1 MTARL
6 AALIKRIGNLPV
18 AAFIKRLFG
27 GHLKTKPSL
36 PLESAATAPLM
47 SPLETAPLKPPV
59 AGASAVRFA
68 HAQSVGR
75 LRDHNE
81 DTLVTLTASF
91 EGDERLPSFG
101 IYMVADGMG
110 GHNLGERASAVAAR
124 RVAYEIARRVY
135 LSLMNDNHAEERA
148 PLQEVLAEAF
158 VDANRAVGQAVG
170 EGGTTGTAALIFSEQ
185 LIIGHVGDSR
195 AYIITNTGL
204 EQVTRDHSLVQRLQE
219 LGQLTAAEAA
229 VHPQRN
235 VLYRAIGQG
244 EGLEVDISVHRLSAG
259 MKILLCSDGLWGLVS
274 EKQILDAV
282 WAGPD
287 LQTACN
293 RLVEAA
299 NNAGGPDNITIV
311 LIEYAP
317 QLA

>member
-1 MTARL
+1 M
-6 AALIKRIGNLPV
+6 

-27 GHLKTKPSL
+27 GKAKTKPSA
-36 PLESAATAPLM
+36 PLESAATAPLA
-47 SPLETAPLKPPV
+47 SPLETAPLRPPV
-59 AGASAVRFA
+59 GGSSPIRFA

-81 DTLVTLTASF
+81 DTLVTLTSSF
-91 EGDERLPSFG
+91 EGDERIPSFG
-101 IYMVADGMG
+101 LYMVADGMG

-124 RVAYEIARRVY
+124 SVAYEITRRVY
-135 LSLMNDNHAEERA
+135 LSLVNDDHSEERA
-148 PLQEVLAEAF
+148 PLQEVLLEALAE
-158 VDANRAVGQAVG
+158 ANRAVGQAVG
-170 EGGTTGTAALIFSEQ
+170 EGGTTGTVALIFNDQ

-204 EQVTRDHSLVQRLQE
+204 EQITRDHSLVQRLQE
-219 LGQLTAAEAA
+219 LGQLTPAEAA

-244 EGLEVDISVHRLSAG
+244 EGLEVDVNVHRLSPG
-259 MKILLCSDGLWGLVS
+259 MKILLCSDGLWGLVN
-274 EKQILDAV
+274 EKQILDTV
-282 WAGPD
+282 WAAPD

-293 RLVEAA
+293 QLVEAA
-299 NNAGGPDNITIV
+299 NSAGGPDNITVV

-317 QLA
+317 ATS

>member
-1 MTARL
+1 M
-6 AALIKRIGNLPV
+6 
-18 AAFIKRLFG
+18 KRLFG
-27 GHLKTKPSL
+27 GKVKTKPAR
-36 PLESAATAPLM
+36 PLDSGATAPLV

-59 AGASAVRFA
+59 GGASVIKFA

-81 DTLVTLTASF
+81 DTLVTLTSSF

-101 IYMVADGMG
+101 LYMVADGMG

-124 RVAYEIARRVY
+124 GVAYEIARRVY
-135 LSLMNDNHAEERA
+135 LSLINDDHAEERA
-148 PLQEVLAEAF
+148 PLQEVLSEAF
-158 VDANRAVGQAVG
+158 VEANRSVGRAVG
-170 EGGTTGTAALIFSEQ
+170 EGGTTGTAALIFNDQ

-195 AYIITNTGL
+195 AYIITSSGL

-219 LGQLTAAEAA
+219 LGQLTPAEAA

-244 EGLEVDISVHRLSAG
+244 EGLEVDISVYRLSAG

-274 EKQILDAV
+274 DKQILDTV
-282 WAGPD
+282 WAEAD

-299 NNAGGPDNITIV
+299 NTAGGPDNITIV

-317 QLA
+317 PTS